1 MNNIPFS
8 LFSDKKQLST
18 NYESQGNI
26 NNDTKKFYSALYE
39 AVKLVYKI

>member
-8 LFSDKKQLST
+8 LNSENKKLST
-18 NYESQGNI
+18 IHESHGNI
-26 NNDTKKFYSALYE
+26 NNDAKKFYSALYE